1 MAWSLHQL
9 DQSHTQQE
17 KDVKM
22 NSKFEGPF
30 ISAFETDVTGVVK
43 QELITYRIKDGML
56 RKEVATRT
64 FHQDGKDWL
73 DSSTV
78 TPLAEVK

>member
-1 MAWSLHQL
+1 MAWNLRRVVQSRTQL
-9 DQSHTQQE
+9 E
-17 KDVKM
+17 KDDKM
-22 NSKFEGPF
+22 NSKLEGPF
-30 ISAFETDVTGVVK
+30 ISAFETDVTGVIK

-64 FHQDGKDWL
+64 FHEDGKDWD

-78 TPLAEVK
+78 TPLVEVK

>member
-1 MAWSLHQL
+1 MAWSLRQL
-9 DQSHTQQE
+9 DRSHTQQE

-43 QELITYRIKDGML
+43 QELVTYRVKDGML
-56 RKEVATRT
+56 RKETTTRI
-64 FHQDGKDWL
+64 FHEGGKDWF

-78 TPLAEVK
+78 EPLVEVK